1 MNRSVT
7 ALVLALLFVLPLA
20 AGGAAPPAI
29 KVHFNQETIEGASTE
44 FDITDTGAVFELVF
58 SQLPETVRVYPTE
71 NYYYFNFAANGQT
84 VYGNLRLDARDRD
97 KGVIH
102 LGYFRFDE
110 SGRFQDRVG
119 HTRELTAADGV
130 TVERRGA
137 FEYTVTSGGR
147 TVRFLLNEIGMA
159 PPKRSSLRE
168 SEVFVGPVFDD
179 SGLAF
184 FLVFDRE
191 EKHFFYMLN
200 EERRVPEKLETINDA
215 VAIGRRTG
223 FAFFNDREL
232 RRKILIGVHHNNATR
247 NNHYD
252 GPFDQLPDNYVEQTR
267 IQQFI
272 EEAYPEAKGLVDR
285 FGVYV
290 NQPGARLVIIPYIQ
304 YKEDKDLD
312 FVLACQEKK
321 GQVSFMR
328 CITPDL
334 QQTAVCRGGN
344 CVGPQILGE
353 TTLTLEIP
361 AQGPPPAQPPG

>member
-7 ALVLALLFVLPLA
+7 ALMLTLLAVLPSA
-20 AGGAAPPAI
+20 AGGASTPPI

-44 FDITDTGAVFELVF
+44 FDLTDTRAVFELVF

-71 NYYYFNFAANGQT
+71 NYYYFNFAADGQT
-84 VYGNLRLDARDRD
+84 IYGNLRLDARDRD

-110 SGRFQDRVG
+110 TGRFQDRVG
-119 HTRELTAADGV
+119 HTRHLTAEDGV
-130 TVERRGA
+130 LVERRGPFDYA
-137 FEYTVTSGGR
+137 VTAHGR
-147 TVRFLLNEIGMA
+147 TVRFLLNEVGMA
-159 PPKRSSLRE
+159 PPKPSSLRAR
-168 SEVFVGPVFDD
+168 EVFVGPVFDD
-179 SGLAF
+179 SGLLF

-200 EERRVPEKLETINDA
+200 EERRVPETFETINDA
-215 VAIGRRTG
+215 VVIGRRTG
-223 FAFFNDREL
+223 FAFFQDREP
-232 RRKILIGVHHNNATR
+232 RRKILIGVHRNNATR

-272 EEAYPEAKGLVDR
+272 EEAYPEARGLVDR
-285 FGVYV
+285 FGVYL

-312 FVLACQEKK
+312 FVLACQEDK
-321 GQVSFMR
+321 GKVSSLS

-334 QQTAVCRGGN
+334 QQTASCRGGD

-361 AQGPPPAQPPG
+361 AKTQTREVP

>member
-7 ALVLALLFVLPLA
+7 VLLLALLAALIPM
-20 AGGAAPPAI
+20 AGGAAPPPI
-29 KVHFNQETIEGASTE
+29 KVHFNQEMIEGASTE
-44 FDITDTGAVFELVF
+44 FDLTDSGAVFELVF

-71 NYYYFNFAANGQT
+71 NYFYFNFAANGQT
-84 VYGNLRLDARDRD
+84 IYGNLRLDARDRD

-110 SGRFQDRVG
+110 SGRSQDRIG
-119 HTRELTAADGV
+119 HTRQLNATDGV
-130 TVERRGA
+130 VVERRGA
-137 FEYTVTSGGR
+137 FEYTVTYGSSGGR

-179 SGLAF
+179 SGLPF

-200 EERRVPEKLETINDA
+200 EERRVSEKFEAVNDA
-215 VAIGRRTG
+215 VVIGRRTG
-223 FAFFNDREL
+223 FAFFDDREL
-232 RRKILIGVHHNNATR
+232 RRKILVGVHHNNATR

-304 YKEDKDLD
+304 YKEDKDLE

-321 GQVSFMR
+321 GQVSSMR

-334 QQTAVCRGGN
+334 QQTAVCRGGD

-361 AQGPPPAQPPG
+361 AKAQ